1 MIKSIIQND
10 QKNRRKERE
19 RLISKIRNTFQDY
32 MIRPT
37 IYKCVTKISI
47 AFTASLL
54 WERYIGKCGMRGMV
68 EQAFF
73 VAGFYFVV
81 LSWMEYLK
89 MDGVK
94 VHFLLEERQKKKK
107 PKRHS
112 QADIADFADEKVI
125 SFEELEEDERIVCKF
140 LSDIICFAVFMVPS
154 IIVLI
159 L

>member
-1 MIKSIIQND
+1 MIF
-10 QKNRRKERE
+10 
-19 RLISKIRNTFQDY
+19 KIRNTFQDY

-81 LSWMEYLK
+81 LAWMEYLK

-154 IIVLI
+154 IAALI

>member
-1 MIKSIIQND
+1 MVFLDSQIAMIQHKGFCRASFRGYRGVKEASKKND
-10 QKNRRKERE
+10 
-19 RLISKIRNTFQDY
+19 IR
-32 MIRPT
+32 
-37 IYKCVTKISI
+37 V
-47 AFTASLL
+47 
-54 WERYIGKCGMRGMV
+54 
-68 EQAFF
+68 F

-81 LSWMEYLK
+81 LAWMEYLK

-125 SFEELEEDERIVCKF
+125 SFEELEADERIVCKF
-140 LSDIICFAVFMVPS
+140 LSDIICFAIFMVPS
-154 IIVLI
+154 IVALI